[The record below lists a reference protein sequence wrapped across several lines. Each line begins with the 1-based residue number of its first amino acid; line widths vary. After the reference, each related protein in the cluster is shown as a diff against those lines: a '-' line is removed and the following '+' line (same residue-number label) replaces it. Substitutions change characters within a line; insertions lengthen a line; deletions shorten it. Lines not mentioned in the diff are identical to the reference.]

1 MNFGLDWIKR
11 NCMKREKKKIF
22 NINYVPTC
30 ELYDPV
36 RIEFGKMYTCVVTKK
51 VFSKDHPRNKEEG
64 RRRRGRSRR
73 RRRGKQFVTL
83 LEFLRDV
90 NIFVEHVAWTL
101 VH

>member
-73 RRRGKQFVTL
+73 RRGKQFVTL